1 MVEEPRDAAAIRGVD
16 RELVLATGR
25 VEVEEGREALLVVAL
40 ACKDATGAMRGAAA
54 GESGGAASA
63 AQSSG
68 GGWALPR
75 RSASPVVIT
84 SPVYSHTKAPRE
96 MCPSARTAHPLC
108 FVLYT
113 WSETAA
119 PRWTTRLRH
128 VGGHRHAAPHS

>member
-40 ACKDATGAMRGAAA
+40 ACKDATGTMRGAAT

-108 FVLYT
+108 RVLYT
-113 WSETAA
+113 WSDAEI
-119 PRWTTRLRH
+119 PRWTTRLRQWASQP
-128 VGGHRHAAPHS
+128 HAALHS